1 MPSKSNNAKIISANP
16 DSVDAVE
23 LKAQLVRS
31 QVKLKQT
38 EMLLS
43 VTKRIAG
50 LQNLTEI
57 LWTLIEMTTEEL
69 GAERGTLFLHDPLS
83 GELYSR
89 LAQGDLTREIRI
101 LNTTGIAGA
110 VFQSGTGEA
119 VHHPYEDERFNK
131 AN

>member
-1 MPSKSNNAKIISANP
+1 MPSKSNNAKIISANL
-16 DSVDAVE
+16 DSADAVE

-31 QVKLKQT
+31 QVKLNQT

-43 VTKRIAG
+43 VAKRIAG

-69 GAERGTLFLHDPLS
+69 GAERGTLFLNDPLS

-89 LAQGDLTREIRI
+89 LAQGDLTRAR
-101 LNTTGIAGA
+101 L
-110 VFQSGTGEA
+110 SWS
-119 VHHPYEDERFNK
+119 
-131 AN
+131 

>member
-57 LWTLIEMTTEEL
+57 QFWSLVKKKAAVLN
-69 GAERGTLFLHDPLS
+69 
-83 GELYSR
+83 
-89 LAQGDLTREIRI
+89 IRWRAI
-101 LNTTGIAGA
+101 LECQNPRAI
-110 VFQSGTGEA
+110 VKHY
-119 VHHPYEDERFNK
+119 V
-131 AN
+131 